1 MLEVI
6 YNEQNFIKA
15 ASLSLGLVVASLS
28 LAGCNMG
35 GGTDQGNRT
44 TRQNTQQLTTRTATP
59 TDF

>member
-1 MLEVI
+1 M
-6 YNEQNFIKA
+6 NKNFIKA

-44 TRQNTQQLTTRTATP
+44 TRQNTQQLTTPDGNTNR
-59 TDF
+59 F

>member
-1 MLEVI
+1 M
-6 YNEQNFIKA
+6 NKNFIKA